1 MVVNAQHVILQFCFF
16 DLVDHPVLEV
26 VAERHYTHLVD
37 HMKAT
42 RPIEIQ
48 NWIER
53 SGKSVEQLFLLLSV
67 DQITPGMAVE
77 EVLVVN
83 QAENDRFWKWI
94 ISACSVN
101 TDYHIPQN

>member
-37 HMKAT
+37 HMKAP

-48 NWIER
+48 N
-53 SGKSVEQLFLLLSV
+53 
-67 DQITPGMAVE
+67 
-77 EVLVVN
+77 
-83 QAENDRFWKWI
+83 
-94 ISACSVN
+94 
-101 TDYHIPQN
+101 